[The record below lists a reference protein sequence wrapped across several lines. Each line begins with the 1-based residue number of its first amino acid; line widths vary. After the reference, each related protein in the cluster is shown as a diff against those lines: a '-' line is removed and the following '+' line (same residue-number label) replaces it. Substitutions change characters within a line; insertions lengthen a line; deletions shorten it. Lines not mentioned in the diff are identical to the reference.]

1 MTGLVTIPTTD
12 LAAGDVLLYRGTGW
26 LAKAIRLFDGTEVN
40 HAGLFVDPEV
50 VEALG
55 QGVVR
60 QGLDQSLADREFVLA
75 RRLKQAVPLSPVCA
89 KGLSFVGTRYAFEQL
104 LLLAVLSLTRKP
116 KVTPVLRFLVRR
128 VLDAAVG
135 LLNEMIQRAAG
146 ARSEPMICSEL
157 VYRSFDEAVP
167 GPDDLY
173 SLRISDLPAGAA
185 AVASIGRAATAD
197 RPRGR
202 GISPDS
208 LLAWASSS
216 STRVWS
222 AASPAPAI
230 ASQPEKTTIADVEAT
245 VREYLDEVTG
255 KAPATATLDAA
266 KSVGDQDLRQA
277 IDRFAAAYHQLDMK
291 RTGAVTAA
299 LPGEPLQHLLK
310 TAADFVTP
318 GDLLRTESLFT
329 VGYVQLP

>member
-173 SLRISDLPAGAA
+173 SRLRIGDLPAGAT
-185 AVASIGRAATAD
+185 AVASIAAD

-245 VREYLDEVTG
+245 VREYLDEVMG
-255 KAPATATLDAA
+255 KAPVTATLDAA
-266 KSVGDQDLRQA
+266 KSVADQDLRQA
-277 IDRFAAAYHQLDMK
+277 IDRFATAYHQLDMK

-310 TAADFVTP
+310 TAANFVTP

-329 VGYVQLP
+329 VGYVHLP

>member
-40 HAGLFVDPEV
+40 HAGLFVGPEV
-50 VEALG
+50 VEALA
-55 QGVVR
+55 QGVVK
-60 QGLDQSLADREFVLA
+60 QGLNQSLADREFVLA

-185 AVASIGRAATAD
+185 AVASVGRAAAAD

-222 AASPAPAI
+222 VASPAPAI
-230 ASQPEKTTIADVEAT
+230 ASQPEKTTIAEVEAT
-245 VREYLDEVTG
+245 IREYLDEVMG
-255 KAPATATLDAA
+255 KAPVTATLDA

-277 IDRFAAAYHQLDMK
+277 IDRFATAYHQLDMK

-299 LPGEPLQHLLK
+299 APGEAFQHLLK